1 MLMSSCTSG
10 GCGAKIG
17 PGELG
22 PLLNQIKTVQD
33 AALLVG
39 FDSRDD
45 AAVYQL
51 TPDCAVISTLDFFS
65 PMVDDAALFGRIA
78 VANALSDVYAMG
90 GTPRFALNMLC
101 APQAMDKTVL
111 AKILQGGTEK
121 LQEAGIPLAGGHSI
135 YDHEVKYG
143 LAVTGIVSPDKVLR
157 NDSGQPGD
165 ALILTKALGVG
176 IVLAAHRAGLA
187 GPAHVVAATASMER
201 LNKYA
206 AEVFTRHPLSA
217 CTDVTGFGLLAHL
230 LEMLTDRLTARLDLN
245 ALPLLD
251 GAYSYAE
258 EYLLTAAGQRNR
270 HFVENQLGKAPFDG
284 VAAPLQELIL
294 DPQTSGGL
302 LCAVPQD
309 CAQVLLDELRT
320 VEPTAAIIGELLPRG
335 NAPILFQ

>member
-1 MLMSSCTSG
+1 MLMSNCTSG

-22 PLLNQIKTVQD
+22 PLLDEINAVRD
-33 AALLVG
+33 DALLVG

-45 AAVYQL
+45 AAVYQVM
-51 TPDCAVISTLDFFS
+51 PDCAIISTLDFFS

-78 VANALSDVYAMG
+78 AANALSDVYATG

-101 APQAMDKTVL
+101 VPQALDKVVL
-111 AKILQGGTEK
+111 SEILQGGAEK
-121 LQEAGIPLAGGHSI
+121 LQEAGVPLAGGHSI

-143 LAVTGIVSPDKVLR
+143 LSVTGIVPPDKILR
-157 NDSGQPGD
+157 NDSGQVGD
-165 ALILTKALGVG
+165 VLILTKPLGVG
-176 IVLAAHRAGLA
+176 IVLAAHRAELA
-187 GPAHVVAATASMER
+187 APAHVAAATASMER

-206 AEVFTRHPLSA
+206 AEVFARYPLTA

-230 LEMLTDRLTARLDLN
+230 LEMVTHRLTARLDTS

-251 GAYSYAE
+251 GAYGYAE

-270 HFVENQLGKAPFDG
+270 HFVEAQLGNKPFGG
-284 VAAPLQELIL
+284 VVAPLQELML

-309 CAQVLLDELRT
+309 CAQALLADLRT
-320 VEPTAAIIGELLPRG
+320 IEPTAAIIGELLPRAS
-335 NAPILFQ
+335 APILFQ